1 MRKQLHQPPKICNY
15 YNIYIYIN
23 SRIGKKAYFLPVTSD
38 HLKSAFV
45 YRESEKSPVE
55 LMGQNSTS
63 SSKSTY
69 SQATDGSVA
78 LSTLY
83 SQPVNSM
90 SPEMNA
96 KRQKLGTESEVITLS
111 FWKDDQFTCIHS
123 QNTPENSSSAASTF
137 TNEVWKSKDILLLR
151 ELIAYLLQNPYLRVS
166 VLGFLSSSIASRR
179 FLDCFQT
186 MKATRLRSR
195 TFS

>member
-1 MRKQLHQPPKICNY
+1 MKSVD
-15 YNIYIYIN
+15 
-23 SRIGKKAYFLPVTSD
+23 SRIGKQAYFLPVTSD

-45 YRESEKSPVE
+45 YHESEKSPVE

-63 SSKSTY
+63 SSKSNY
-69 SQATDGSVA
+69 SQATDGSAA

-83 SQPVNSM
+83 SQPINSI
-90 SPEMNA
+90 SPELSA
-96 KRQKLGTESEVITLS
+96 KRQKLGTDSEVITHS
-111 FWKDDQFTCIHS
+111 FWKDDQFTCIHT
-123 QNTPENSSSAASTF
+123 QNTSENSSSAASSF
-137 TNEVWKSKDILLLR
+137 TSEVWKSKDVLLLR

-166 VLGFLSSSIASRR
+166 VLRILASSIASRR
-179 FLDCFQT
+179 FLACFPT